1 MKSVISA
8 LLIFILII
16 TTIFFSGLYVNDT
29 TNKMLQ
35 IVYKN
40 EKYFSD
46 LQWDK
51 ADNEIDKL
59 ESLWKKRRP
68 MLSVFLNH
76 SDLSDI
82 DINISKLKNTTKI
95 RDNSDF
101 FYETDNVIH
110 SIYNIKDQQKISI
123 YNLF

>member
-8 LLIFILII
+8 LLIFIFII
-16 TTIFFSGLYVNDT
+16 TTIFFSWLYVNNT

-40 EKYFSD
+40 EKYFSNS
-46 LQWDK
+46 QWDK

-95 RDNSDF
+95 HDNSDF

-110 SIYNIKDQQKISI
+110 SIYNIVDQQKISI

>member
-82 DINISKLKNTTKI
+82 DINISKLKNITKI
-95 RDNSDF
+95 RDNGDF

>member
-110 SIYNIKDQQKISI
+110 SIYNIEDQQKISI